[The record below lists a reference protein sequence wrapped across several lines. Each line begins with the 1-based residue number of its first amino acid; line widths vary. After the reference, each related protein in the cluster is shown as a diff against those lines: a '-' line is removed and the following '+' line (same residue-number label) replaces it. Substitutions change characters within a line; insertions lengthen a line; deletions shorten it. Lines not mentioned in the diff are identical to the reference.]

1 MSVVVLASAGLVIRA
16 LVKLRREAATQLNSV
31 TVVVQGL
38 TGRLSDLEEH
48 SRLQAEE
55 IHNLRLALDRQNQ
68 SVTGASLDAI
78 KAARN
83 GASAVEIARRYAL
96 RPAESQ
102 LLVAVYGSS
111 KSNG

>member
-16 LVKLRREAATQLNSV
+16 LVKLRRETATQLNSV

-55 IHNLRLALDRQNQ
+55 IHNLRLALDRQKHG
-68 SVTGASLDAI
+68 VTGASLDAI

-83 GASAVEIARRYAL
+83 GASAAEIARRYAL

-102 LLVAVYGSS
+102 LLVAVYGST
-111 KSNG
+111 KSDG

>member
-1 MSVVVLASAGLVIRA
+1 M
-16 LVKLRREAATQLNSV
+16 NSV

-55 IHNLRLALDRQNQ
+55 IHNLRLALDRQNHG
-68 SVTGASLDAI
+68 VTGASLDAI

-83 GASAVEIARRYAL
+83 GATAAEIARRYSL
-96 RPAESQ
+96 RSAEAQ
-102 LLVAVYGSS
+102 LLVSVYGTS
-111 KSNG
+111 KSAK